1 MCATWARDL
10 TGAGGGSG
18 AISPLPGIGGVPLG
32 SYFALYP
39 AAAPMTARL
48 ALLLVALA
56 ALPAAAQV
64 HTGSLQRGD
73 ATLSSGEFV
82 DRYEVR
88 VRAGDEVTVEMTSS
102 DFDPYLILVEPG
114 GEQVDNDD
122 CTQGDLE
129 RACATVRAASAG
141 VVRVSATSY
150 QPGESGRYRVEIT
163 TGGGRDSRGAPA
175 AQGWG
180 GRPGDRS
187 GRQATATTLGGDR
200 RFDGDLREGDTTIRS
215 GEFVDAYEVAVE
227 AGRTVTVEMTS
238 RDFDTYLIVT
248 DPDGDQED
256 NDDCEPGETSR
267 SCVTVTPRRSGT
279 MRVLATS
286 YQPGETGRYAI
297 EVAGGGASAGRPDS
311 PSRPGTATRA
321 AGGGRVETGD
331 LARGDQTIQS
341 GEYADR
347 FTFTGTGGPVV
358 VDLRADGFDPYLIV
372 GLPDG
377 EQIDNDDYEGA
388 LDRSLVVVDTQPG
401 ASYTAVVTSYRPGET
416 GRYSLAIDD
425 GGAAATSTTT
435 GGRTGAP
442 GVRAESGRLAAGD
455 ETLRSGEFV
464 DSYTFHGVPGQ
475 RVTIDL
481 TSDDFDTYLV
491 VDPPAGEPVQDDD
504 GGGRTGH
511 SRLSLDLTEAG
522 TYTVLVTSYQPG
534 ETGSYDLRMDLSERF
549 GRPTAAASEPARPVR
564 TVGAD
569 APRTPAAPSAGYRP
583 PTRRAGDLTLAQT
596 LSGDL
601 DRSDARLSS
610 GEYTEVHT
618 FDGDAGEPVR
628 IEMTSSDFDT
638 YVIVASPSGEQLD
651 NDDCEPGETSRSCV
665 EFVMPEDGRYRV
677 TATSYRPG
685 ETGRYSLRISQTDA
699 LVPDP
704 AAYDRIVGVFAGVS
718 DYERPGLPDLR
729 WTAQD
734 AEVVRNAMIEA
745 GMRPEDGILL
755 TDADAT
761 VANVRRA
768 FDRLAATTDER
779 TLFVFF
785 FSGHGAQVPVRS
797 AQRSDPDGQDET
809 IELYDDAILDDEL
822 DAMLSRLPAGRQ
834 LIVLDACFSGGFAKD
849 VITSPG
855 RMGLFSSEEDVVSAV
870 AVKFEAGGYL
880 AHFFADGVAA
890 RNADTDSNGAITP
903 LELSQYIH
911 DRYTSDV
918 RGTGRELIV
927 ARDTRPEHQRLIVDR
942 GSLGLYDSL
951 FFVP

>member
-1 MCATWARDL
+1 M
-10 TGAGGGSG
+10 
-18 AISPLPGIGGVPLG
+18 P
-32 SYFALYP
+32 
-39 AAAPMTARL
+39 ARL
-48 ALLLVALA
+48 VARLVALVVALA

-64 HTGSLQRGD
+64 HTGTLGRGD

-88 VRAGDEVTVEMTSS
+88 VGAGDEVTVEMTSS
-102 DFDPYLILVEPG
+102 EFDPYLILVEPG

-122 CTQGDLE
+122 CTAGDLQ
-129 RACATVRAASAG
+129 RACATVRASAAG

-163 TGGGRDSRGAPA
+163 TGGGRSEPA
-175 AQGWG
+175 AGGWG
-180 GRPGDRS
+180 ARPGDRS
-187 GRQATATTLGGDR
+187 GRYTAATALGADHAFEGE
-200 RFDGDLREGDTTIRS
+200 LRAGDTTIRS
-215 GEFVDAYEVAVE
+215 GEFVDAYEIAVV
-227 AGRTVTVEMTS
+227 AGRTVMVEMTS
-238 RDFDTYLIVT
+238 RDLDTYLIVT

-256 NDDCEPGETSR
+256 NDDCAPGETSR

-286 YQPGETGRYAI
+286 YQPGETGRYA
-297 EVAGGGASAGRPDS
+297 VAVSGGGAGAGRPDA
-311 PSRPGTATRA
+311 PARA
-321 AGGGRVETGD
+321 AAGERVESGE
-331 LARGDQTIQS
+331 LERGDQTIQS
-341 GEYADR
+341 GEFADR
-347 FTFTGTGGPVV
+347 FSFTGTGGPVV

-372 GLPDG
+372 SLPGG

-401 ASYTAVVTSYRPGET
+401 ASYTALVTSYQPGET

-425 GGAAATSTTT
+425 GAAARPAT
-435 GGRTGAP
+435 GRPDAP
-442 GVRAESGRLAAGD
+442 GVRSETGRLAAGD

-464 DSYTFHGVPGQ
+464 DSYSFHGVPGQ
-475 RVTIDL
+475 RVTISL

-491 VDPPAGEPVQDDD
+491 VDPPAGAPVQDDD
-504 GGGRTGH
+504 GGGSTGH

-522 TYTVLVTSYQPG
+522 TYTVLVTSYAPG
-534 ETGSYDLRMDLSERF
+534 ETGAYRLSLDLSERF
-549 GRPTAAASEPARPVR
+549 GRPTADAPAPERPVR

-583 PTRRAGDLTLAQT
+583 PTRRAGSLTMAHT
-596 LSGDL
+596 FSGAL
-601 DRSDARLSS
+601 DASDARLAS
-610 GEYTEVHT
+610 GEFTEVHT
-618 FDGDAGEPVR
+618 FDGEAGEPVR
-628 IEMTSSDFDT
+628 VEMTSSDFDT
-638 YVIVASPSGEQLD
+638 YLLVASPSGEQVD
-651 NDDCEPGETSRSCV
+651 NDDCAPGETSRSCV
-665 EFVMPEDGRYRV
+665 EFVMPEAGRYRV

-685 ETGRYSLRISQTDA
+685 ETGRYALRISQADA
-699 LVPDP
+699 LVPDA

-734 AEVVRNAMIEA
+734 ARIVRDAMIEA

-755 TDADAT
+755 TDAEAT
-761 VANVRRA
+761 ADNVRRA
-768 FDRLAATTDER
+768 FSRLAATTDER

-785 FSGHGAQVPVRS
+785 FSGHGAQVPVGA
-797 AQRSDPDGQDET
+797 AQRSDPDGTDET
-809 IELYDDAILDDEL
+809 IELYDAALLDDEL

-834 LIVLDACFSGGFAKD
+834 LVVLDACFSGGFAKD
-849 VITSPG
+849 VITAPG

-890 RNADTDSNGAITP
+890 RSADTDANGAITP

-927 ARDTRPEHQRLIVDR
+927 ARDTRPEHQRLVVDR